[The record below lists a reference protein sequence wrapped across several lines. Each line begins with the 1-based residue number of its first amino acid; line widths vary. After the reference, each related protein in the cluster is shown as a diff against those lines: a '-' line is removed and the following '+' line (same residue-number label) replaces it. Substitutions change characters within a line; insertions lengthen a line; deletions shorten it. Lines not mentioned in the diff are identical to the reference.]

1 VLHYARC
8 LEASSNPANRF
19 RAVGVYQS
27 LYDLCKKRK
36 PELAEANKFIDF
48 KEWIEEPRTWRLLGD
63 YAHSCEEE
71 LVARDC
77 YRVYV
82 EKVNVRRKKS
92 DLEALDIPMLMKM
105 AKNCA
110 SEILISSLSSL
121 SLPPQASRII
131 MTPPV
136 MR

>member
-27 LYDLCKKRK
+27 LHDLCKKK
-36 PELAEANKFIDF
+36 QPPIAEANKFADF
-48 KEWIEEPRTWRLLGD
+48 KDWIEEPQTWRLLGNR
-63 YAHSCEEE
+63 AHSFEEE
-71 LVARDC
+71 LLSRDC

-110 SEILISSLSSL
+110 STVSSSLPSHDSL
-121 SLPPQASRII
+121 ADPHRYSELS
-131 MTPPV
+131 
-136 MR
+136 